1 MHLVTSSIF
10 LPALCA
16 RISPISQVRL
26 LKAYLA
32 TALTWAIA
40 RGQPALDIRGFVEE
54 MHKHGSVV
62 GPSTSS
68 HRWEDTWMRMVEEAR
83 THHDEHV
90 TKIIRALAGWAGDF
104 GTRTARVPMP
114 FESGDEISGNKG
126 SKDVTEGQK
135 NGARDALK
143 APGWGESP
151 EMDLDRRVWKGKDGE
166 GADYLKTS
174 AEKRDNELGA
184 APAKNIGQTEDADLS
199 PRAWRDS
206 KNGGDAEDF
215 SKGSFYRSGHPQA
228 HLDSNIFPA
237 TELEGSEYLDGG
249 LFLRLGVLTLGRM
262 GWDLDGKEKSGKNK
276 LEKQES
282 QRSEEE
288 FWDFKGFFDQDRKVQ
303 EIPKV
308 KL

>member
-32 TALTWAIA
+32 TVLTWAIA
-40 RGQPALDIRGFVEE
+40 RGQPTLDIKGFVEE

-62 GPSTSS
+62 GPSASS

-104 GTRTARVPMP
+104 GMRTARVPMP
-114 FESGDEISGNKG
+114 FESGDEISR
-126 SKDVTEGQK
+126 SKDVTEDRE
-135 NGARDALK
+135 NGARDAFK
-143 APGWGESP
+143 APSAGESP
-151 EMDLDRRVWKGKDGE
+151 EIDLDRRAWKGKGSDGANYPKS
-166 GADYLKTS
+166 G
-174 AEKRDNELGA
+174 AEKTANELGA
-184 APAKNIGQTEDADLS
+184 VPAKNVGQTGDADLS

-206 KNGGDAEDF
+206 KNGGDAKDF

-262 GWDLDGKEKSGKNK
+262 GWDLDGKKKSAKKNW
-276 LEKQES
+276 EKQGS
-282 QRSEEE
+282 KRNEEE
-288 FWDFKGFFDQDRKVQ
+288 FWDFKGFFNQDRKVQ

>member
-16 RISPISQVRL
+16 RISPVSQVRL
-26 LKAYLA
+26 LKAYLV
-32 TALTWAIA
+32 TTLTWAIA
-40 RGQPALDIRGFVEE
+40 RGQPTLDIRGFVEE

-62 GPSTSS
+62 GPSASS

-104 GTRTARVPMP
+104 GTRKARVPIP
-114 FESGDEISGNKG
+114 FESGDEKSNRE
-126 SKDVTEGQK
+126 DVTEDRTGVGL
-135 NGARDALK
+135 GACDAVK
-143 APGWGESP
+143 APSVGESS
-151 EMDLDRRVWKGKDGE
+151 EAVLSCRERQGQSDEDSDCSKSG
-166 GADYLKTS
+166 
-174 AEKRDNELGA
+174 AEKRANELGA
-184 APAKNIGQTEDADLS
+184 VRARDVGQKGDADVS
-199 PRAWRDS
+199 PRAWRGS
-206 KNGGDAEDF
+206 KNGGDAKDF
-215 SKGSFYRSGHPQA
+215 SQSFYLSGHPQA
-228 HLDSNIFPA
+228 HFDSNVFPA

-262 GWDLDGKEKSGKNK
+262 GWDLDGKKKGGKRRW
-276 LEKQES
+276 EKQEG
-282 QRSEEE
+282 QRTEEE
-288 FWDFKGFFDQDRKVQ
+288 FWDFKGFFDQGGKMP